1 MSKNYFHAI
10 ATLIGAI
17 IGVGIFAVPFV
28 IGRSGIILLFIYLP
42 LLGAVQ
48 YCLHK
53 FYAEIILSTKE
64 RHRLPGYAGKYF
76 GGRGKKITL
85 ALVLAGNY
93 GGLLAYII
101 VGGIFSHQLLNPIFG
116 GDVFFYTTALFIL
129 ESLIVFAGLK
139 LIASVELIMA
149 GLLFLMTALI
159 AWQGRGYFDSGNYN
173 LIDWSNVFLPYGPIF
188 FAVGGGAAIPE
199 VCRLLQDRKEKIKSA
214 IFWGSFIPVVVTLIF
229 TVLIIGIAGRSTTP
243 DTLTGL
249 SLVMGDGAVTFA
261 LIFGLLAVV
270 TSFLVLAQAVKE
282 IFYWDLKINKSIGW
296 LFACFVPYILYLVGL
311 QNLIKVVSLTGA
323 VIGGVLGIV
332 VIYLLF
338 KVKEKGERASIIKN
352 NLSKGL
358 AFILSLMFI
367 AGFLYEVW
375 EVLRR

>member
-1 MSKNYFHAI
+1 MSKNYFHAV

-42 LLGAVQ
+42 LLGTVQ

-64 RHRLPGYAGKYF
+64 RHRLPGYAEKYF
-76 GGRGKKITL
+76 GAWGKKITL

-139 LIASVELIMA
+139 LIASIELIMA
-149 GLLFLMTALI
+149 GLLFLMIALI
-159 AWQGRGYFDSGNYN
+159 AWQGREYFNLGNYN

-214 IFWGSFIPVVVTLIF
+214 IFWGSFIPIAVTLIF

-249 SLVMGDGAVTFA
+249 SLVMGDGAVIFA
-261 LIFGLLAVV
+261 LIFGLLAIV

-282 IFYWDLKINKSIGW
+282 IFYWDLKINKNIGW
-296 LFACFVPYILYLVGL
+296 LFACLVPYILYLAGL

-338 KVKEKGERASIIKN
+338 KVKEKGERVSIIKN

-375 EVLRR
+375 EVLR